1 MFRPRSLIWLAL
13 IGGIGYLVWRW
24 RQNQVAALPAP
35 ATPAPL
41 SLTRD
46 TATPPTTAN
55 ASADAPSSGPRRIA
69 TRVHRG
75 APPAM
80 PLPPLPTVKGNETEE
95 PPAPPTEPPAVVE
108 QTLAPISAEEAVAA
122 PAEPEPPAAHEQT
135 LAPISAEEIGVAD
148 EAPAPGETLGAAAE
162 QTPVGLV
169 NINTAELQAL
179 IDLPGIGRALA
190 TRIIAYREQ
199 NGPFDTVDRLIDV
212 QGIGSNNINEF
223 RHLVTV

>member
-13 IGGIGYLVWRW
+13 IGGIGYVIWRW
-24 RQNQVAALPAP
+24 RQNQVAALPAL
-35 ATPAPL
+35 ATPAPP
-41 SLTRD
+41 SPTRD
-46 TATPPTTAN
+46 MAALSTTAN
-55 ASADAPSSGPRRIA
+55 ASADAQPSGPRRIV

-80 PLPPLPTVKGNETEE
+80 PLPSALAVKVNEPEE
-95 PPAPPTEPPAVVE
+95 PPPPPTEPPAVVE
-108 QTLAPISAEEAVAA
+108 QTLAPITAEEVLAADEEPA
-122 PAEPEPPAAHEQT
+122 PAAT
-135 LAPISAEEIGVAD
+135 LGSAQ
-148 EAPAPGETLGAAAE
+148 EAPAG
-162 QTPVGLV
+162 QV

-199 NGPFDTVDRLIDV
+199 NGPFDTVDQLIDV